1 MARIVHYK
9 GKYYDLG
16 TSNTSFLQLA
26 NDLKTLG
33 ISNCYFMLE
42 IYDYSLVNVDPH
54 ACDKD
59 GKTTLTKDQ
68 ISRIITECKRNPW
81 YFLREVVRI
90 TEPGNPNGTPY
101 RANRGNI
108 AQAWCILHNIDS
120 WLCLPRQQGK
130 TMSALALELWIYNFG
145 TTNSTFI
152 FVNKDGDNA
161 KENLRRI
168 GAMIEALP
176 EYMRFLSIMTEDGK
190 VTKAKK
196 NATEY
201 GHPITLNK
209 IITKSRASSYDG
221 ALSIARGLTA
231 PILHFDEPEFTPFID
246 VIVKNSVSTFETAHR
261 KSIEN
266 GSVSARVFTCTP
278 KQPLGVN
285 SSNRIKKNSFNC
297 GKLSLGSIY
306 YFLYK

>member
-101 RANRGNI
+101 RAN
-108 AQAWCILHNIDS
+108 
-120 WLCLPRQQGK
+120 
-130 TMSALALELWIYNFG
+130 T
-145 TTNSTFI
+145 
-152 FVNKDGDNA
+152 
-161 KENLRRI
+161 
-168 GAMIEALP
+168 
-176 EYMRFLSIMTEDGK
+176 
-190 VTKAKK
+190 
-196 NATEY
+196 
-201 GHPITLNK
+201 
-209 IITKSRASSYDG
+209 
-221 ALSIARGLTA
+221 
-231 PILHFDEPEFTPFID
+231 
-246 VIVKNSVSTFETAHR
+246 
-261 KSIEN
+261 
-266 GSVSARVFTCTP
+266 
-278 KQPLGVN
+278 
-285 SSNRIKKNSFNC
+285 
-297 GKLSLGSIY
+297 
-306 YFLYK
+306 